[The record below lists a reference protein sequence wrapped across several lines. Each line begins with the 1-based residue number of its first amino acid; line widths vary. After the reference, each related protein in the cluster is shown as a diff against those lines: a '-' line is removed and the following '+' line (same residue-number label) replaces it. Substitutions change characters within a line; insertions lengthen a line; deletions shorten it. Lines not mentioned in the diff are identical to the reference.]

1 MDIPSFINNFN
12 MYDAKN
18 AKEEKLVGITDTVNL
33 PDFKTI
39 TASVSG
45 AGIPGSIDMP
55 VVGQFEA
62 MPMDIPFRTISKN
75 MLNFVKGGTCAL
87 RLRGAIQESD
97 DSTGQIKASR
107 MVVGIKGT
115 VTKIAPG
122 EVKVA
127 NGTNSSVGIEVTYIK
142 ISIDGKDVIE
152 LNKLT
157 GLFRINGEDAYADF
171 SKYM

>member
-1 MDIPSFINNFN
+1 MNIPSFINNFN

-18 AKEEKLVGITDTVNL
+18 AKEEKLVGITDTVNI
-33 PDFKTI
+33 PDFSTI

-55 VVGQFEA
+55 VIGQYES
-62 MPMDIPFRTISKN
+62 MQMEIPYRTFSKD
-75 MLNFVKGGTCAL
+75 MLNFIKGGVANLT
-87 RLRGAIQESD
+87 LRGALQNTD
-97 DSTGQIKASR
+97 DSTGEIQAQK
-107 MVVGIKGT
+107 VVINIKGM

-122 EVKVA
+122 QVKKA
-127 NGTNSSVGIEVTYIK
+127 DATNSSVTLELTYIK
-142 ISIDGKDVIE
+142 IIIDDKAIVE

-157 GLFRINGEDAYADF
+157 GLYKINGVDAYSDF